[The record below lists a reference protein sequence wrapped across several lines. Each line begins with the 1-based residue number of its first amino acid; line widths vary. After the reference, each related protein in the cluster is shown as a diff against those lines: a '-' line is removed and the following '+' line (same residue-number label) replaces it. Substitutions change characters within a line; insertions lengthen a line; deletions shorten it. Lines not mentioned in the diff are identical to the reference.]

1 MLHEDGIVREGF
13 FNSPLS
19 LFKEQPL
26 NSQYIIVIKKK
37 KTATF
42 SHFSS
47 LSQFL
52 STLVKT
58 HVLELVKPSKT
69 TN

>member
-37 KTATF
+37 KKMQ
-42 SHFSS
+42 
-47 LSQFL
+47 LSPFFLLFL
-52 STLVKT
+52 SSWV
-58 HVLELVKPSKT
+58 H
-69 TN
+69 

>member
-37 KTATF
+37 KCNFLPFFF
-42 SHFSS
+42 SFS
-47 LSQFL
+47 
-52 STLVKT
+52 
-58 HVLELVKPSKT
+58 VLEYISEDSCFGAGQAK
-69 TN
+69 